1 MTVLAPS
8 AALRVSVS
16 GARAEILCEDPW
28 VRGELEKDF
37 AAHRGAA
44 SGSVGLELVLAPAP
58 RSVKDGPAWRWRG
71 GRFRDEGTRRL
82 FDYGGRA
89 SAVYDFAR
97 ERGVVWSP
105 ERDALRELGYL
116 FLQSRLGWEL
126 DRRGLHRVHAL
137 AVERDGRAGL
147 LVLPS
152 GGGKSTTALELARR
166 PGWRLL
172 GDDHPLVDAATGEVL
187 AFHGRPGL
195 RGPAP
200 SWARAEDISEFRRR
214 VHGPKSLLDL
224 GALEG
229 RLAQRGRLA
238 WVAVGT
244 PPSASAGSLRALGR
258 AGVAAALAAPM
269 VVGAGLPQVF
279 ELLWPGTRGSAW
291 AGLVS
296 VAVRRTAAALRLAS
310 SVRGWNLEM
319 GSCPQAAADLVEEAD
334 RRSRA

>member
-8 AALRVSVS
+8 SVVRFS
-16 GARAEILCEDPW
+16 VAGARAEVVCEDPW

-37 AAHRGAA
+37 AAHRGGA
-44 SGSVGLELVLAPAP
+44 SGGVRLELALATAP
-58 RSVKDGPAWRWRG
+58 RSFPEGPAWRWRG
-71 GRFRDEGTRRL
+71 GRFRDEGTRRF

-89 SAVYDFAR
+89 SAVYDFSL
-97 ERGVVWSP
+97 ESGVVWSS

-152 GGGKSTTALELARR
+152 AGGKSTTALELARR

-172 GDDHPLVDAATGEVL
+172 GDDHPLIDAATGDVL

-200 SWARAEDISEFRRR
+200 SWARAEHLSEFRRR
-214 VHGPKSLLDL
+214 VHGSKSLLDL
-224 GALEG
+224 AALEG
-229 RLAQRGRLA
+229 RLAERGRIA

-244 PPSASAGSLRALGR
+244 TPSGSAGSLRELGR
-258 AGVAAALAAPM
+258 AGVSAALAAPL

-279 ELLWPGTRGSAW
+279 ELLWPGARLGAW
-291 AGLVS
+291 AELVS
-296 VAVRRTAAALRLAS
+296 VGARRTAAALRLAS
-310 SVRGWNLEM
+310 CAQGWSLAM
-319 GSCPQAAADLVEEAD
+319 GSCPRAAADLVEEAD